1 MNRSLDQRGGS
12 LFAIRNFVNVLK
24 EISFD
29 EVREQ
34 AETMPRLLVLAP
46 TTAEAR
52 ELGLRLTGHTG
63 ELAITARE
71 LSAPPADLERFDAVV
86 VSDPAG
92 TGLARSL
99 RDRQMLATGASVV
112 QSYIDDGLESEA
124 ALDSLRHSIVR
135 AALDRAPAFGRA
147 FPVFRPAAARAVVN
161 EASMAN
167 AQFALISNIPALIP
181 IVGGLA
187 SAGADLIV
195 LTKNQMMM
203 MYKLGAMNGRDLHD
217 QFAIIQELV
226 PVVGAGF
233 LWRSIARGASSML
246 PFAAG
251 TIPKVSIAYAGTMAM
266 GLAAEHFYRTG
277 LRPTRDQLKSFRRQA
292 MKIFRRLPIPLIRQR
307 SADDASVIETSGSV
321 KTDHASDF
329 ANRQLSPPG
338 QRSSNHDGD
347 RGEPP
352 T

>member
-34 AETMPRLLVLAP
+34 AETLPRLLVLAP
-46 TTAEAR
+46 TTAGAR
-52 ELGLRLTGHTG
+52 DLGLRLTGHTG

-71 LSAPPADLERFDAVV
+71 LSAPPADLDRFDAVIV
-86 VSDPAG
+86 FDPAG
-92 TGLARSL
+92 TGVARSI
-99 RDRQMLATGASVV
+99 RDRQMLASGVSAV
-112 QSYIDDGLESEA
+112 QSYSDDRSDSEVALE
-124 ALDSLRHSIVR
+124 SLRHSIVR

-217 QFAIIQELV
+217 QLAIIQELV

-233 LWRSIARGASSML
+233 LWRSLARGASSML

-251 TIPKVSIAYAGTMAM
+251 TIPKVGIAYAGTMAM
-266 GLAAEHFYRTG
+266 GLAADYYYRTG
-277 LRPTRDQLKSFRRQA
+277 LRPTRDQLKGFQRQA
-292 MKIFRRLPIPLIRQR
+292 TKIFRRLPLPLIRQR
-307 SADDASVIETSGSV
+307 STDDASVIETTGSV
-321 KTDHASDF
+321 KTDQASQF
-329 ANRQLSPPG
+329 PIRQLSPPD
-338 QRSSNHDGD
+338 QRLSNHDGE
-347 RGEPP
+347 RHEPS